1 MKFTRKIFYYLVII
15 LSAVIIILSVLSLIH
30 DLKFWYFKIL
40 DFPRLQYLI
49 AAGLLFILFLVLNKT
64 WKLPTIFLC
73 LGLLASIFIHGQLIL
88 PYYFGEKTVSDAS
101 ASRIDNENKV
111 SILIVN
117 VLITNKNSDELIQ
130 IIQNANA
137 DLVLAMEVNQWWV
150 DQLGTLKN
158 DYAYSMELPLDNSY
172 GMALYSKFPLK
183 DQEIAYLNQDD
194 VPSFHTEILLSS
206 GKSFHFNGVHPV
218 PPVPTTKYP
227 DNVGEKEVA
236 LIKVGKMV
244 EKADGPAI
252 VTGDFNDVSW
262 SQTSRLFNES
272 GILNN
277 VRIGRGTYNS
287 FNAHSYFLRWP
298 LDHFFVTKEFKL
310 LSLERLPKF
319 GSDHFPMLA
328 EFILD

>member
-15 LSAVIIILSVLSLIH
+15 LSTVIIIISLLSLIH

-49 AAGLLFILFLVLNKT
+49 AAGLLFILFAIQNKT
-64 WKLPTIFLC
+64 WKLPAIFLG
-73 LGLLASIFIHGQLIL
+73 LGLLVSIFIHGQLIS

-101 ASRIDNENKV
+101 ASGIDNENKM

-117 VLITNKNSDELIQ
+117 VLITNKNSEELIQ
-130 IIQNANA
+130 IIQNANP
-137 DLVLAMEVNQWWV
+137 DLILAMEVNQWWV

-158 DYAYSMELPLDNSY
+158 EYPHSMEVPLDNAY
-172 GMALYSKFPLK
+172 GMALFSKFTLK
-183 DQEIAYLNQDD
+183 DKEIAYLNQDD
-194 VPSFHTEILLSS
+194 VPSFHTKIMLSS
-206 GKSFHFNGVHPV
+206 GKSFNFNGVHPV
-218 PPVPTTKYP
+218 PPVPSGKYP

-244 EKADGPAI
+244 EKNGEPSI

-277 VRIGRGTYNS
+277 VRIGRGIYSS
-287 FNAHSYFLRWP
+287 FNAQSSILRWP

-310 LSLERLPKF
+310 LRLERLSEF